1 MLLSLFVLKN
11 LQGNQ
16 YNFFFI
22 SMFLL
27 LFYSAIDF
35 FLKLFYSIIEY
46 EMLHTYILQ
55 LVMVVDKWKMQ
66 L

>member
-1 MLLSLFVLKN
+1 
-11 LQGNQ
+11 
-16 YNFFFI
+16 
-22 SMFLL
+22 MFLL

-35 FLKLFYSIIEY
+35 LLIIEY

>member
-1 MLLSLFVLKN
+1 
-11 LQGNQ
+11 
-16 YNFFFI
+16 
-22 SMFLL
+22 MFLL
-27 LFYSAIDF
+27 LFYSSIDF
-35 FLKLFYSIIEY
+35 FFKLFYSIIEY